1 MNRKAR
7 RRKYNCL
14 ARALAR
20 GDSVTKWARANE
32 VSLATAYRWANHCSV
47 NKLTDQCRGRRLALE
62 ATGVTMVKLGRRA
75 GCGETHEA
83 GSEAEWEA
91 RCRRT
96 IVGLSPEL
104 IVNLELAW
112 RELCKGQ
119 IEEQPGDQCGLTVA
133 AS

>member
-1 MNRKAR
+1 MNKEVR

-20 GDSVTKWARANE
+20 GVSVTEWARGNE

-47 NKLTDQCRGRRLALE
+47 NKLIDQCRRRLDLE
-62 ATGVTMVKLGRRA
+62 AAGAMGKRGKRPGAPASDAELEERRRRA
-75 GCGETHEA
+75 
-83 GSEAEWEA
+83 SL
-91 RCRRT
+91 
-96 IVGLSPEL
+96 GLSPEL
-104 IVNLELAW
+104 IVMLELAW

-119 IEEQPGDQCGLTVA
+119 IEEQPGDQCGLTVR